1 MAWSTEFESLMPD
14 GVRIKE
20 FSSFSTDGYQVPTVT
35 TGSTYKARAVRK
47 QTMVRTFQG
56 TEELSSLTIWIAST
70 STFDNPSLLQ
80 FFLNSSTSQIG
91 PLMALESVPDEDGIH
106 HLVAHFP

>member
-1 MAWSTEFESLMPD
+1 MPD

-20 FSSFSTDGYQVPTVT
+20 LNSFSTDGYLTPVVT

-56 TEELSSLTIWIAST
+56 TEELASLTLWIAST
-70 STFDNPSLLQ
+70 STFANPSQLQ
-80 FFLNSSTSQIG
+80 FFLNNSTTQVG
-91 PLMALESVPDEDGIH
+91 PLMALDSYPDEDGVH
-106 HLVAHFP
+106 HIKAHFP